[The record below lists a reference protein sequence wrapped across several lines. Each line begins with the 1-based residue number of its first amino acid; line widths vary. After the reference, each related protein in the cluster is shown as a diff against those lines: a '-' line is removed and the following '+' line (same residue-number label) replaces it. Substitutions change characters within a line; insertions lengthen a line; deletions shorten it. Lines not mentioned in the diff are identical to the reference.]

1 MKFIIKYGNNLYKFN
16 TNSSDQKKVSWL
28 KQRAMQTITSINL
41 AGQKEMILK
50 AGKIS
55 LEDDWS
61 LSTVPYGTILHCH
74 LHNPMVLEG
83 VALKVRLSYNRE
95 SVYFS
100 NIDWDNS
107 ILEIKLAIQDRV
119 GIPIGVFRLCYEGEE
134 LYDVQTLRS
143 LMVPKGS
150 TFVCENWDGW
160 NEFLIAAKQGLTHGI
175 DDLISSDPKIRAY
188 QLQVGMYIAAHLGH
202 TDFAE
207 KMIMGGAKGDRP
219 VGPHPMKRWCIQKK
233 DSAYHNSIPIHE
245 ATYQDHL
252 SILVLIVVAHP
263 NSIHVM
269 NCDGQTPLDIANK
282 YKKIKCQRFLEK
294 EIIGQKSEANP
305 SFFHE
310 IFRSQASNFTA
321 RELST
326 KLNFHPNNYKRSQS
340 LEHHLAY
347 KFSSKMM
354 HVDKFH
360 NSEQN
365 SQGLKALCSEQ
376 QRSGQSIKFRMLPSV
391 CDSIKDDQRPA
402 QFNRPALISA
412 SSCRSSDPNTLFR
425 CVQSA
430 RGQTNKDKAKACLSH
445 AKLASSDTYL
455 SQVKLATKLGT
466 RNLLEKVEYSEK
478 MRITII

>member
-1 MKFIIKYGNNLYKFN
+1 MKFIIKYGSNLYKFN

-41 AGQKEMILK
+41 AGQKEMILR

-74 LHNPMVLEG
+74 LHNPKVLEG
-83 VALKVRLSYNRE
+83 VALKVRLSYNGE

-100 NIDWDNS
+100 DIDWDNS
-107 ILEIKLAIQDRV
+107 IMEIKLAIQARV

-150 TFVCENWDGW
+150 IFVCEIWDGW
-160 NEFLIAAKQGLTHGI
+160 NEFLIATKQGLTHGV
-175 DDLISSDPKIRAY
+175 DDFISSEPKIRAY
-188 QLQVGMYIAAHLGH
+188 QLQVGLYIAAHLGH

-207 KMIMGGAKGDRP
+207 RMIKGGAKGDRP
-219 VGPHPMKRWCIQKK
+219 VGPHPMKRWCIKK
-233 DSAYHNSIPIHE
+233 EDSAYHNSIPIHE
-245 ATYQDHL
+245 ATYQDNL
-252 SILVLIVVAHP
+252 SILVLIVVTNP

-269 NCDGQTPLDIANK
+269 NCNGQTPLDIAEK
-282 YKKIKCQRFLEK
+282 HKKVKCQRFLEK
-294 EIIGQKSEANP
+294 EVIGQRSEANP
-305 SFFHE
+305 SYFHE

-326 KLNFHPNNYKRSQS
+326 KLNFHPHNYKRSQS
-340 LEHHLAY
+340 LEHHLTY

-376 QRSGQSIKFRMLPSV
+376 HTGQRIRFKMLHSV
-391 CDSIKDDQRPA
+391 CDGIKDDQRPI
-402 QFNRPALISA
+402 QFTRSSLVSA
-412 SSCRSSDPNTLFR
+412 SSYKRSNPNTLFR
-425 CVQSA
+425 SVQSA
-430 RGQTNKDKAKACLSH
+430 RGQSNKDKAKACLSH
-445 AKLASSDTYL
+445 AKLASDDTYL
-455 SQVKLATKLGT
+455 SQIRLATKLDT

>member
-1 MKFIIKYGNNLYKFN
+1 MKFIIKYGNNLYRFN
-16 TNSSDQKKVSWL
+16 TNCSDQKKVSWL
-28 KQRAMQTITSINL
+28 KQRAIQTITSINL

-61 LSTVPYGTILHCH
+61 LSTVPYGTILHCQ

-83 VALKVRLSYNRE
+83 VALKVRLSYNGE

-100 NIDWDNS
+100 HIDWDNS
-107 ILEIKLAIQDRV
+107 ILEIKLAIQERV

-150 TFVCENWDGW
+150 IFVCENWDGW

-175 DDLISSDPKIRAY
+175 DDLISSEPKIRAY
-188 QLQVGMYIAAHLGH
+188 QLQAGMYIAAHHGH

-207 KMIMGGAKGDRP
+207 KMLMGGAKGDRP

-233 DSAYHNSIPIHE
+233 NSAYHNSIPIHD
-245 ATYQDHL
+245 ATSQDHL
-252 SILVLIVVAHP
+252 SILVLIVVASP

-269 NCDGQTPLDIANK
+269 NCDGETPLDIANK

-305 SFFHE
+305 SYFHE

-326 KLNFHPNNYKRSQS
+326 KLNFHPNSYKRSQS

-365 SQGLKALCSEQ
+365 SRGLKAMCSEQ
-376 QRSGQSIKFRMLPSV
+376 QRTGQSIKFKMLPSV
-391 CDSIKDDQRPA
+391 CDSIKDDQRL
-402 QFNRPALISA
+402 QFSKPNLISA
-412 SSCRSSDPNTLFR
+412 SNCKSLDPNMLFR
-425 CVQSA
+425 SVQSA
-430 RGQTNKDKAKACLSH
+430 RGQSNKDKARACLSH
-445 AKLASSDTYL
+445 AKSASSDTYL
-455 SQVKLATKLGT
+455 SQIKLATKLDT

-478 MRITII
+478 MKITII